1 MAPAPRPMMEFK
13 KGDRVKVKPQFSDL
27 YPLFNDE
34 ILTVSIVG
42 YGQFKDCVWIKLK
55 NNERRLINKSFIE
68 KYDDEN
74 SGSHK

>member
-1 MAPAPRPMMEFK
+1 MIYQ
-13 KGDRVKVKPQFSDL
+13 KGDKVKIKSQFSDL

-42 YGQFKDCVWIKLK
+42 YGQFKDCVWVKLK
-55 NNERRLINKSFIE
+55 NNERHIINKSFIE
-68 KYDDEN
+68 KCDGAN